1 MANIR
6 ALAISVLPLT
16 LACGAG
22 HAISP
27 QYLPAAEVK
36 AQQPVAEKQANWSI
50 DEEQSSGGN
59 RDVVALNFLG
69 DDAVLILRCKN
80 GNTEAAYSTNVSYLG
95 YQKVEVELRIN
106 DQSPIKQ
113 VWNASMNGRAAF
125 APDAVAFIQSLPD
138 NARLAIKT
146 TRSTDGKIKEGK
158 FDLDTVSDVRS
169 KIAKACDWANGAA
182 ENRGGSDQEKH

>member
-1 MANIR
+1 
-6 ALAISVLPLT
+6 
-16 LACGAG
+16 
-22 HAISP
+22 
-27 QYLPAAEVK
+27 
-36 AQQPVAEKQANWSI
+36 
-50 DEEQSSGGN
+50 
-59 RDVVALNFLG
+59 
-69 DDAVLILRCKN
+69 VLILRCKN
-80 GNTEAAYSTNVSYLG
+80 D
-95 YQKVEVELRIN
+95 

-138 NARLAIKT
+138 NAKLAIKT